1 MSKTSA
7 VTIFFT
13 SRLGL
18 SSLQKLLDCSKKKEK
33 NTINCLWQCIQNPA
47 ISLHHV
53 SSQGA
58 GNTKHSKGLFLY
70 LLTSHLENRNKM
82 CFSISSST
90 GYFLQ
95 TDWYFRLLCMY
106 SYGLLLSILL
116 FPQVYFYKTTSV
128 MQTLTYE
135 QQLCER
141 PHFS

>member
-33 NTINCLWQCIQNPA
+33 STINCLWQCIQNPA

-70 LLTSHLENRNKM
+70 LLTSHLENRNK
-82 CFSISSST
+82 CALAFPLARATLYKQTGISGFYACTLMAYYS
-90 GYFLQ
+90 Q
-95 TDWYFRLLCMY
+95 Y
-106 SYGLLLSILL
+106 SY
-116 FPQVYFYKTTSV
+116 FPKYIFI
-128 MQTLTYE
+128 
-135 QQLCER
+135 R
-141 PHFS
+141 PPQ

>member
-18 SSLQKLLDCSKKKEK
+18 SSLQKLLDCSKKKREK
-33 NTINCLWQCIQNPA
+33 HHKLPMAMHPKPSYFPPPCFFTGSWQYQAFQRIIF
-47 ISLHHV
+47 ISTDITFEKPK
-53 SSQGA
+53 Q
-58 GNTKHSKGLFLY
+58 
-70 LLTSHLENRNKM
+70 M

-90 GYFLQ
+90 GYFVQ

-128 MQTLTYE
+128 MQTLTYK